1 MKPQQFQRA
10 RLAAALL
17 VTGVLAVGSGPAAMA
32 APTGATALAAADDPQ
47 AGSGPASTPVAL
59 PTVQSDVKRGASF
72 PYKRLNELL
81 SKLRTEGEGLFV
93 SRFVLTDAKD
103 SSKPPPAGTKL
114 ALMSDADYIAIPIDD
129 KGRFDL
135 PTFSERQAK
144 DMDFGTNVP
153 KGELGVRLSIDL
165 ATPPEML
172 DMATVRR
179 IVTVGQRLRTELL
192 PWYVRWMFPQIDGV
206 IACSDAPQWTLDW
219 SEGAQRWRLPLPA
232 EAQQREPET
241 PKGKPSRACT
251 VLTGQEQWPDAALL
265 QTPPGANTKLY
276 VKLRNPRAS

>member
-1 MKPQQFQRA
+1 MKPQQFTRA
-10 RLAAALL
+10 ARRVPVA
-17 VTGVLAVGSGPAAMA
+17 VLAFALIS
-32 APTGATALAAADDPQ
+32 ALAACDPV
-47 AGSGPASTPVAL
+47 AAATAEPAPATAATPATPASEAIAL
-59 PTVQSDVKRGASF
+59 PSVQSDMKRGASF

-103 SSKPPPAGTKL
+103 SSKPPPVGTKL
-114 ALMSDADYIAIPIDD
+114 ALMSDDDYIPIPIDD

-135 PTFSERQAK
+135 PTFSEQRVK

-179 IVTVGQRLRTELL
+179 IVSVGQRLRTELL

-206 IACSDAPQWTLDW
+206 IVCSDQAQWDLDW
-219 SEGAQRWRLPLPA
+219 TESGQRLRLPLPS

-265 QTPPGANTKLY
+265 QPQPGGNTKLY
-276 VKLRNPRAS
+276 VKLRNSRAS